1 MPITQHMGSLHPAES
16 ILVLVVA
23 FGPFL
28 VLAVIAVLRNRRTP
42 PHTQDS
48 PTQPTTNSRTVESD
62 DSANNPRKPTAQPR
76 GW

>member
-28 VLAVIAVLRNRRTP
+28 VLAVIAVLGNRRTP

-48 PTQPTTNSRTVESD
+48 PPQPKNSRTAESD
-62 DSANNPRKPTAQPR
+62 ESANNPRKPSAQPR